1 VLKAIVLD
9 QVLTLS
15 SLSYKTSKSSLTPA
29 LMALICLNLDL
40 ALTDTRSSENKDD
53 GDVVLVESGSGASR
67 DGVLEVIDNGHSDL
81 D

>member
-1 VLKAIVLD
+1 
-9 QVLTLS
+9 
-15 SLSYKTSKSSLTPA
+15 
-29 LMALICLNLDL
+29 MALICLNLDL